1 MLQTT
6 VMIVGM
12 AAQLVGW
19 RRAAVGRGNVWSV
32 MPWVLGGMGVAAVLV
47 HRPVAATKTSDGTAL
62 TIGAAS
68 GLLLYVGT
76 RAFVWVASLWPRFR
90 RAVVA
95 SYEEAADVSRV
106 KALLLSLLVMV
117 PAEEL
122 FWRSLFQGHLA
133 VVLGSGAAAAALA
146 WLGYIVANVPSG
158 SLPIVAGAV
167 VGGALWSGLAWWSG
181 GVLAPLGS
189 HILWTGLMLALPP
202 GAGRRGTA
210 EPT

>member
-47 HRPVAATKTSDGTAL
+47 HPPVAATKTADGTAL
-62 TIGAAS
+62 AIGAAS
-68 GLLLYVGT
+68 GLLLYAGT

-146 WLGYIVANVPSG
+146 WLSYIVANVPSG